1 MAKSNQHVV
10 PKDGGWAVRK
20 QGASRATKVFNTQ
33 TEAVQFAR
41 NVAKKNSG
49 ELYIHRADGTIRD
62 RKSYGND
69 PCPPRDKK

>member
-20 QGASRATKVFNTQ
+20 QGATKATKIFTNQ
-33 TEAVQFAR
+33 SEAVQFAR
-41 NVAKKNSG
+41 GVAKKQSG
-49 ELYIHRADGTIRD
+49 ELFIHKADGTIRE
-62 RKSYGND
+62 RRSYGND

>member
-1 MAKSNQHVV
+1 MTKSNQHVV

-20 QGASRATKVFNTQ
+20 QGAARATKVFGTQ
-33 TEAVQFAR
+33 TEAVAFAR
-41 NVAKKNSG
+41 NVAKRNSG
-49 ELYIHRADGTIRD
+49 ELFIHGADGTIRD